1 MSAADSPARGKTVPH
16 INHIAIKVASI
27 AESSVLY
34 EDVFGF
40 KHVSTVHSPGR
51 TSHHLSDGG
60 FFITLI
66 QYDSEDSPEA
76 DFAGPGGC
84 IHHFGIVVEEPEK
97 YEKALRDHGCEILS
111 GSASKLPV
119 KFRPSPGV
127 VAELLVE
134 DSIKPDSK

>member
-1 MSAADSPARGKTVPH
+1 MPH

-34 EDVFGF
+34 QDVFGF
-40 KHVSTVHSPGR
+40 KHVSTVESVGR
-51 TSHHLSDGG
+51 TSYHLSDGS
-60 FFITLI
+60 FFVTLI

-84 IHHFGIVVEEPEK
+84 IHHFGIVVDDPEK
-97 YEKALRDHGCEILS
+97 YEKALHAHGCEILS
-111 GSASKLPV
+111 GTAAKLPV
-119 KFRPSPGV
+119 KFRPSAGV

-134 DSIKPDSK
+134 DSIKPDAK